1 MSSGQVL
8 RQVES
13 MVRDPRIRA
22 MSMQDI
28 QNILTAIDVCGLGF
42 SRGAKVAEDLDLLLA
57 AEWPPRRRTQDAQL
71 QNQFL

>member
-22 MSMQDI
+22 ISMQDI
-28 QNILTAIDVCGLGF
+28 QNILTAIDVCALGF
-42 SRGAKVAEDLDLLLA
+42 NRGAKVAEDLDLLLA
-57 AEWPPRRRTQDAQL
+57 AEWPPRRPTQKSHPQS
-71 QNQFL
+71 QFL